1 MTSNTP
7 QLSDDEAQARLVW
20 LTSTAPAELINFTGG
35 AVHAPVFDERTID
48 YLDGIEETVKQLKQY
63 AKRNE
68 SDEPV
73 ISDAEKH
80 QNPEEL
86 QQHRKT
92 DKELEKEEEESRK
105 LAEKQAA
112 QAEKPLRAGTK

>member
-7 QLSDDEAQARLVW
+7 QLSDEQAQARLVW
-20 LTSTAPAELINFTGG
+20 LTSTAPAELINFAGG

-48 YLDGIEETVKQLKQY
+48 YLDGIAETVKQLQAY

-68 SDEPV
+68 SDVPV

-92 DKELEKEEEESRK
+92 DKEIEKEQQEAAK
-105 LAEKQAA
+105 AAEKQAEEA
-112 QAEKPLRAGTK
+112 DKALKASNR